1 MSFDRQSPS
10 DMLDLAPPEILV
22 CEWCDEEIDQIDID
36 VEAFEVMGAP
46 CCSECHRV
54 WNEDNGQF
62 GVGA

>member
-1 MSFDRQSPS
+1 
-10 DMLDLAPPEILV
+10 MLDLAPPEILV